1 MFGIFK
7 KKTLASCV
15 LVFTLPF
22 LILINAGVAG
32 RDVSNNED
40 EKETYISGH
49 ETLENDVSC
58 EGRLSSIERILKENQ
73 EELKNMKK
81 NNGLS
86 IFLKITEVIEVLNS
100 VISIS
105 FFVFVL
111 FLSSKAIKYSKS
123 GGIGNV
129 TSNFNK
135 GFEDM
140 GRVLSSNI

>member
-58 EGRLSSIERILKENQ
+58 EGRLSNIERILKENQ

-81 NNGLS
+81 NNGFSNGLS
-86 IFLKITEVIEVLNS
+86 IFLKIGTVLSFVTNTFAAIS
-100 VISIS
+100 V
-105 FFVFVL
+105 FVFL
-111 FLSSKAIKYSKS
+111 KFLP
-123 GGIGNV
+123 
-129 TSNFNK
+129 
-135 GFEDM
+135 E
-140 GRVLSSNI
+140 